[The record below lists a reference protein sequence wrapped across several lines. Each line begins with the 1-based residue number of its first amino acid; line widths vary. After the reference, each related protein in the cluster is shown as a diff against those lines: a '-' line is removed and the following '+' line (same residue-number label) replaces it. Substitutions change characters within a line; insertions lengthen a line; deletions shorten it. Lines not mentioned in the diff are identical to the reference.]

1 MRLLVVED
9 DPRLCAVLARGLREA
24 GYAVDTAGDGDA
36 ALYQTAINPYDAVIL
51 DVMIPGADGFE
62 VCRRLRE
69 DHSAVP
75 VLMLTARDAIDD
87 RIHGL
92 DVGADDYLT
101 KPFDFGELLARVRAL
116 LRRTPVVTS
125 PTLQVGDLSID
136 SASHRVHRGGEEIV
150 LTSKEYALLE
160 YLARNA
166 GRVISREEI
175 AEHVWDEHFDR
186 FSNLIEVYVNRLRRK
201 VDRSDPHLIITRRNE
216 GYMLRAAEETAAR

>member
-116 LRRTPVVTS
+116 LRRTPLVAS

-136 SASHRVHRGGEEIV
+136 TASHRVRRGSEEIV

>member
-24 GYAVDTAGDGDA
+24 GYAVDTARDGDA

-51 DVMIPGADGFE
+51 DVMIPGVDGFE

-87 RIHGL
+87 RIRGL

-116 LRRTPVVTS
+116 LRRTPAVTS

-136 SASHRVHRGGEEIV
+136 TASHRVRRGSEEIV

-216 GYMLRAAEETAAR
+216 GYMLRAAEEAATR